1 MINDEMIARV
11 NELARKANSIGLS
24 SEEIAERD
32 ELRKKYVQA
41 FRASLKAQLDNIE
54 IVDESPKIKH

>member
-1 MINDEMIARV
+1 LINDEMIARV